1 MTADLNVAAVV
12 DGDEQQLHLLK
23 QPIVVVD
30 VELFVVA
37 FVELVQQLLFEQPL
51 VVEQHVVLAVGA
63 VNDGLLLLQRPL
75 VVAKKIN

>member
-1 MTADLNVAAVV
+1 
-12 DGDEQQLHLLK
+12 
-23 QPIVVVD
+23 
-30 VELFVVA
+30 
-37 FVELVQQLLFEQPL
+37 VQQLLFEQPL